1 MLHQLLFKGAN
12 MINSFDATQETM
24 EEYLRRI
31 HLNDKINMEWNY
43 DQEEEIKKDFKKP
56 IGTV

>member
-1 MLHQLLFKGAN
+1 
-12 MINSFDATQETM
+12 MINNFDATQETF

-31 HLNDKINMEWNY
+31 HLNDKLNMEWI
-43 DQEEEIKKDFKKP
+43 DDKKEEDFKKP

>member
-1 MLHQLLFKGAN
+1 
-12 MINSFDATQETM
+12 M

-43 DQEEEIKKDFKKP
+43 DQEEEEEDFKKP

>member
-12 MINSFDATQETM
+12 MINSFDPSQETL
-24 EEYLRRI
+24 EEWLRRI
-31 HLNDKINMEWNY
+31 HLNDKINMEWKY
-43 DQEEEIKKDFKKP
+43 DQEKEEEDFKKP